1 MKPINLTK
9 QRREPKSVLHRAEWL
24 AAALLSAAVAGL
36 HLLFLRH
43 AGGLWRDEVVSFNIA
58 NQPSLL
64 ETWGS
69 VWHDSFPALFHS
81 VLRAWIGLGLGAAD
95 ADIRLLGFIIGLSLL
110 GAFWWNG
117 RALGYRVPLL
127 SLALFGLSGLAV
139 RWVDSIRAYGLGIL
153 FMTLTVGCV
162 WRVVAAPSARN
173 IFLAG
178 LAALLSVQ
186 ALYQNAFIL
195 LAVCLGGL
203 AVAARRRLWR
213 PAAAVAGIGLT
224 AALSLAVYQGTLL
237 RMGEL
242 RPLLAPGVTFARLSR
257 VFITALSDGG
267 RFMPWVWFALAAGL
281 LAVSLRAQFVP
292 GVSDE
297 RRGFRDLAL
306 FAAVTAAAA
315 FTAFLAWLKAM
326 GMPAQPWYFLP
337 LLAPL
342 AVLLDAVFAAAP
354 GARAVRLSVAAA
366 AALLVTWGGV
376 RSVQAR
382 QTNIDL
388 LAGQLEK
395 LSVKGDLILV
405 DPWYCGA
412 TFSRY
417 YKGAAAWTTL
427 PPLEDQ
433 TLQRVEL
440 VKEYMAAAKPIEPVL
455 LKIGAAL
462 RAGRRV
468 WLVGDLPVFRP
479 GQPPPDLPPAPAS
492 AWGWNHGVYS
502 QVWAAQAAYFIR
514 TRSLRAR
521 TLNVPAGGP
530 VSVYENLPLIEAE
543 GWKKP

>member
-1 MKPINLTK
+1 MNFLK
-9 QRREPKSVLHRAEWL
+9 RRLEQGPVLHRAEWL
-24 AAALLSAAVAGL
+24 LATLLSAVAAGL

-64 ETWGS
+64 QTWGA
-69 VWHDSFPALFHS
+69 VWHDSFPGLFHS

-95 ADIRLLGFIIGLSLL
+95 ADIRLLGFLVGLCLL
-110 GAFWWNG
+110 GALWWNG

-139 RWVDSIRAYGLGIL
+139 RWVDAIRAYGVGIL
-153 FMTLTVGCV
+153 FMTLTVGAV

-173 IFLAG
+173 VL
-178 LAALLSVQ
+178 LAALAAILAVQ
-186 ALYQNAFIL
+186 ALYQNAFLL

-203 AVAARRRLWR
+203 AVAARRGLRR
-213 PAAAVAGIGLT
+213 QAAAVAGIGLA
-224 AALSLAVYQGTLL
+224 AALSLTVYQETLL
-237 RMGEL
+237 KMGEL

-257 VFITALSDGG
+257 VFVTALSDGG
-267 RFMPWVWFALAAGL
+267 RFMPWVWLALAAAM
-281 LAVSLRAQFVP
+281 LAVSIRAQFASVVP
-292 GVSDE
+292 DDRG
-297 RRGFRDLAL
+297 GFRDLSL
-306 FAAVTAAAA
+306 FAAVAAAA
-315 FTAFLAWLKAM
+315 ALAGFLAWLKTM

-342 AVLLDAVFAAAP
+342 AVLFDAVLAAAP
-354 GARAVRLSVAAA
+354 GAKAVRLSVAAA
-366 AALLVTWGGV
+366 AALLVTGGAV

-382 QTNIDL
+382 QTNIDV
-388 LAGQLEK
+388 LAAQLEK
-395 LSVKGDLILV
+395 LSVEGDLILV

-433 TLQRVEL
+433 TLQRLEL
-440 VKEYMAAAKPIEPVL
+440 VKEYIAAEKPIEPVL
-455 LKIGAAL
+455 RKIGETL
-462 RAGRRV
+462 RARNRV
-468 WLVGDLPVFRP
+468 WLVGDLPVLRP
-479 GQPPPDLPPAPAS
+479 VQPPPSLPPAPGG

-502 QVWAAQAAYFIR
+502 QVWAAQAAYLIQKK
-514 TRSLRAR
+514 SLRAR
-521 TLNVPAGGP
+521 PLNVFAGGP
-530 VSVYENLPLIEAE
+530 VNGDENLPLIEVE